1 MAAVFVTAT
10 GTDAGK
16 TYVSAGL
23 IAACR
28 RVGRRVDALKPVV
41 SGFDPAYPEQ
51 SDTGVLLGALG
62 EPVTPETVAR
72 VSPWRFE
79 APLSPDMAAAL
90 EGRALPL
97 EAVVAACHAAL
108 RPDHMTII
116 EGVGGV
122 MVPLE
127 PGRTILDLMAALALP
142 VVLVSPT
149 GLGAISHLL
158 TALDV
163 LARRGL
169 APVAIILSE
178 IEGSTVPL
186 DATLATLAGFC
197 RPDDLFLLRRM
208 APSLQEP
215 VFDAILARLPGAGA

>member
-1 MAAVFVTAT
+1 MPGVFVTAT

-28 RVGRRVDALKPVV
+28 RTAQHVDALKPVI
-41 SGFDPAYPEQ
+41 SGFDPANPEG
-51 SDTGVLLGALG
+51 SDTGRLLAALG
-62 EPVTPETVAR
+62 EPVTPEAIAR
-72 VSPWRFE
+72 ISPWRFA

-90 EGRALPL
+90 EGRTLSFDAI
-97 EAVVAACHAAL
+97 VAACRATL
-108 RPDHMTII
+108 LPDRTTII

-127 PGRTILDLMAALALP
+127 PGRTILDLMAALAIP

-163 LARRGL
+163 LARRAL
-169 APVAIILSE
+169 APAAIVLSE
-178 IEGSTVPL
+178 TPGSTVPL
-186 DATLATLAGFC
+186 KATLATLAGFC
-197 RPDDLFLLRRM
+197 RRGDVFVLRRM

-215 VFDAILARLPGAGA
+215 VFDAIRARLPDP